1 MALRTKVLLLF
12 LLVGLTPLGILG
24 GFSLLR
30 VDDAVRSSTQM
41 QLVSLATE
49 VGREIHR
56 AVNDAG
62 NAIYLLAENP
72 VLVSERATM
81 NELAAELGKTDRFY
95 PMILDLTLL
104 DLDGEV
110 RTSVHHSYRGAWAST
125 SWFQGAR
132 DGDRLVSNVHAQLH
146 PYQVVMT
153 VAVPVR
159 ELKDG
164 PVRGVL
170 VGQIAMER
178 IWEIVSQ
185 VSFGPEGRTRLVDH
199 RGLVVASSFSDEEV
213 LRPLPLTDLVESVGE
228 RESWVGHINT
238 DMEKVAVV
246 APVDGVSQ
254 ELIQTGWS
262 LVLTQPTARAYP
274 ALARLRMGLGMSA
287 LLSLVMVVMLAALLS
302 GHVKRRISTLV
313 QATRRLGQGV
323 FDVPLPDLGRDEIG
337 ELGRALNRTADAL
350 AASDQ
355 EIKHYQAHLQELVD
369 SRTADLQAANEYL
382 RREVEERRRVE
393 EERERLGEQL
403 RQSQKMEAVGT
414 LAGGIAH
421 DFNNMLQAISSHV
434 QLLRMSCGDVC
445 PTNCRESVRTGLNR
459 IAQTV
464 NRATELVQRL
474 LTFSRRGESRRIR
487 HNLNDDIR
495 DVVALLGRILPHTI
509 RIEIDAD
516 PNLAD
521 VSADPVQMEQ
531 VLVNLAN
538 NARDAMPEGGDLR
551 LETRNVELSP
561 EQAAAYLGLSPGP
574 HVRLAVSD
582 TGAGMDATTLRHI
595 FEPFFTTKEVGKGT
609 GLGLSMVYGI
619 VRDHEGMI
627 ACASQTGKGTTF
639 TMLLPAL
646 EPVRDAA
653 PDSPEE
659 SLGGAEA
666 DPRAGSEAFRTSSAG
681 VKILMVDDEEM
692 IREVTAELL
701 TAHGYEVFQAADGLE
716 ALEVHARERIDL
728 VITDVGMPG
737 MGGEALLLA
746 LRERDPKAK
755 VIISSGYVGVRDNG
769 ELRKASGMLTKP
781 YKLEEL
787 LGMVRGLLEE
797 KHEEAARQSDKTA
810 SPDTS
815 R

>member
-41 QLVSLATE
+41 QLASLATE
-49 VGREIHR
+49 VGREIQR
-56 AVNDAG
+56 AVNEVC

-81 NELAAELGKTDRFY
+81 GELAAELGKADRFY

-110 RTSVHHSYRGAWAST
+110 RASVHHSYRGTWAAT

-159 ELKDG
+159 EFEDG
-164 PVRGVL
+164 AVRGVL
-170 VGQIAMER
+170 VGQIVMTR

-185 VSFGPEGRTRLVDH
+185 LSFGPEGRTRLVDH

-213 LRPLPLTDLVESVGE
+213 LRPLPLTDLVDSVE
-228 RESWVGHINT
+228 REIWVGHINT

-246 APVDGVSQ
+246 APVDVVSQ

-262 LVLTQPTARAYP
+262 IVLTQPTAQAYP
-274 ALARLRMGLGMSA
+274 ALTRLRMGLGMSA

-302 GHVKRRISTLV
+302 AHVNRRISTLV

-350 AASDQ
+350 ATSDQ

-393 EERERLGEQL
+393 EERGRLGEQL

-434 QLLRMSCGDVC
+434 QLLRMTRDDDC
-445 PTNCRESVRTGLNR
+445 PTHCRESVRAGLNR

-487 HNLNDDIR
+487 HNLNKEIQ
-495 DVVALLGRILPHTI
+495 DVVALLGRTLPRTI
-509 RIEIDAD
+509 RIEVDAD
-516 PNLAD
+516 PHCAD

-538 NARDAMPEGGDLR
+538 NANDAMPEGGVLL

-561 EQAAAYLGLSPGP
+561 EEAAAHLGLQPGP
-574 HVRLAVSD
+574 HVRLTVSD
-582 TGAGMDATTLRHI
+582 TGTGMEEVTLQHI

-609 GLGLSMVYGI
+609 GLGLPMAYGI
-619 VRDHEGMI
+619 IRDHDGVI
-627 ACASQTGKGTTF
+627 FCASDPGRGTTF
-639 TMLLPAL
+639 TVLLPAL
-646 EPVRDAA
+646 EPVRDDV
-653 PDSPEE
+653 PDSLEA
-659 SLGGAEA
+659 SLGSSQA
-666 DPRAGSEAFRTSSAG
+666 DTQAVPDVFRTSFTGA
-681 VKILMVDDEEM
+681 KILMVDDEEM

-701 TAHGYEVFQAADGLE
+701 TAHGYVVFQAADGRE
-716 ALEVHARERIDL
+716 ALEVHAREKIDL

-746 LRERDPKAK
+746 LRERDPEAK
-755 VIISSGYVGVRDNG
+755 VIVSSGYAGVRENA

-781 YKLEEL
+781 YKLEDL
-787 LGMVRGLLEE
+787 LVLVRTLLEE
-797 KHEEAARQSDKTA
+797 KQEGARQLSA
-810 SPDTS
+810 SIEE
-815 R
+815 